1 MALIK
6 DLINF
11 CWFIFKWGIV
21 PGTIVTLA
29 VVLYLHQQL
38 DTEIRG
44 QIESRF
50 AEHYHDLA
58 VAVRAA
64 SRVEGEGIEIRD
76 LSIKQ
81 PGTEGPQATLL
92 HVEQAFFRCNTEL
105 ADLLGD
111 RVHVRQA
118 VIRRPTVRFARMPD
132 GTWSGSRLW
141 PVPALSDTPPD
152 VTVENGTIEIIDLT
166 KTPPSTLTFRDV
178 NLTVKSRPPDANDP
192 GGKPVRVLEGTL
204 RGDHMGRIEIRGEGD
219 PAQADW
225 RFNGTV
231 HDLDLSAELH
241 QALPAPLAEQIALLA
256 VFRGRIQVD
265 FDVQSDSTAPHGYR
279 FDVKGRI
286 TEGRFDDRRLP
297 DQFRNIRGSIQANNE
312 GLVVE
317 NLFAQSGRAT
327 LWISRG
333 RAGFGPQAP
342 WSVKAKVTQLQLDSR
357 LRACLPEP
365 LQERWDEFQPLG
377 QVDADMDVTWDGRR
391 LDMAAS
397 TATVELNDVAFTYA
411 KFPYPL
417 DRGRGKLKIEGDV
430 LSIDVTARVGDRPL
444 WMRGSIKQPLDAP
457 RGRCEARGEDLPVDF
472 GDERLL
478 RALAA
483 MNDPTR
489 GVVQSL
495 SPRGLCDFG
504 FRAWRDAPD
513 GETFHEFTIDLKDF
527 SICFDRFRYPVR
539 QIQGRIERFADG
551 RWAFRD
557 LRGTNDTAQIAC
569 NGNLAE
575 GPRGKQ
581 LSLVLQGKNVLLE
594 DNELRGALKP
604 SMQQAWDNL
613 DPRGMIDFETDV
625 TWQVGSRT
633 PHLVVIA
640 WPHRENTS
648 IKPRMFPYQMERL
661 EGTFVYRDGQVLFDR
676 FAAWHGR
683 TRLSGKVHWNFL
695 PDGSWN
701 FRIEDMAVD
710 RLSLEDRELRLAL
723 PAGLR
728 EGLAKWNPSGPMYLH
743 KSRMNARHP
752 AEAGQPMEMD
762 WDLRL
767 GFHQARIECGIRL
780 ENMHGELQLRGQSQG
795 HAFTS
800 LGELDISSLLF
811 ENFQFTDVKGPIQ
824 LDNHRLLLGSW
835 VARSQ
840 RSPDG
845 SPATSPRPIEARLF
859 GGQFLLNAWI
869 APKHSPCYSLN
880 AGLIDADLAQFA
892 KQTMPGPQDLKGR
905 VGLTLDLR
913 GRVPSING
921 MEGEGRVWLRDGDVY
936 QLPVMV
942 SILKILSL
950 REPDSSAFSEAD
962 MRFRIAGKHVYL
974 SPISFNG
981 DAISLLGQG
990 EMEFPSK
997 IDLAFRAVVGR
1008 NKWYLPLISPIMD
1021 EASRQTMTIN
1031 VRGTLQ
1037 DPKTSRDVLPAVT
1050 QALRELETN
1059 LQSPANAHGQPILGR
1074 PILDPARGGTT
1085 R

>member
-1 MALIK
+1 MIK

-29 VVLYLHQQL
+29 VILYLHQQL
-38 DTEIRG
+38 DKEIRG
-44 QIESRF
+44 QIETRF
-50 AEHYHDLA
+50 GDHYRDLK
-58 VAVRAA
+58 VTVRAA
-64 SRVEGEGIEIRD
+64 ARVEGEGIEIRD

-81 PGTEGPQATLL
+81 PGTEGSHATLL
-92 HVEQAFFRCNTEL
+92 HIEEAFLRCNTDL
-105 ADLLGD
+105 ADFLRD
-111 RVHVRQA
+111 RVHVCHA
-118 VIRRPTVRFARMPD
+118 VIRRPTLRFARLPD

-141 PVPALSDTPPD
+141 PTPNLSDTPPD
-152 VTVENGTIEIIDLT
+152 VTIENGTIEILDLT
-166 KTPPSTLTFRDV
+166 KTPPSTMTFRDV
-178 NLTVKSRPPDANDP
+178 NLSIKTQSPAANDP

-204 RGDHMGRIEIRGEGD
+204 RGDHMGRIEIRGEGN
-219 PAQADW
+219 PERTDW
-225 RFNGTV
+225 HLNGTV
-231 HDLDLSAELH
+231 HDLDLSSELH

-265 FDVQSDSTAPHGYR
+265 FDVQSDPAAPYGCR

-297 DQFRNIRGSIQANNE
+297 DQFRNIRGTIQANND

-327 LWISRG
+327 LWVSRG
-333 RAGFGPQAP
+333 RAGFGPAAP

-377 QVDADMDVTWDGRR
+377 QVDADLDVAGDGRR

-417 DRGRGKLKIEGDV
+417 DRGRGKLKIERDV
-430 LSIDVTARVGDRPL
+430 LSIDVTARIGDRPL
-444 WMRGSIKQPLDAP
+444 WMKGSIKQPLDAP
-457 RGRCEARGEDLPVDF
+457 HGRFETRGEDLPIDV

-483 MNDPTR
+483 MNEQSK
-489 GVVQSL
+489 GVFQSL

-504 FRAWRDAPD
+504 LRAWSDAPG
-513 GETFHEFTIDLKDF
+513 GEKFREFTIDLKDC

-539 QIQGRIERFADG
+539 QIQGRIERSTDG
-551 RWAFRD
+551 RWTFRD
-557 LRGTNDTAQIAC
+557 LQGTNDAAQVFC
-569 NGNLAE
+569 RGNLAD

-581 LSLVLQGKNVLLE
+581 LSLILQAKNVLLE
-594 DNELRGALKP
+594 DKELRGALKP

-613 DPRGMIDFETDV
+613 DPRGLVDFETDIH
-625 TWQVGSRT
+625 WQVGSET
-633 PHLVVIA
+633 PRLVLIA
-640 WPHRENTS
+640 WPHRNNAS
-648 IKPRMFPYQMERL
+648 VKPRMFPYHMERL

-695 PDGSWN
+695 PDGRWD
-701 FRIEDMAVD
+701 FRIEDMSVD
-710 RLSLEDRELRLAL
+710 RLSLEDRELKLAL

-743 KSRMNARHP
+743 KSRLSARHP
-752 AEAGQPMEMD
+752 AVAGQPMEMD

-767 GFHQARIECGIRL
+767 GFHQAKIECGIRL
-780 ENMHGELQLRGQSQG
+780 ENMHGELQLRGQSRG
-795 HAFTS
+795 PAFTS

-824 LDNHRLLLGSW
+824 VDNDRLLLGSW

-840 RSPDG
+840 GNADA
-845 SPATSPRPIEARLF
+845 ATSARPIEARLF
-859 GGQFLLNAWI
+859 GGQFLLNGWI
-869 APKHSPCYSLN
+869 APKHSLCYSLN

-892 KQTMPGPQDLKGR
+892 KQTMPGSQDLKGR
-905 VGLTLDLR
+905 VGLTLNLS

-921 MEGEGRVWLRDGDVY
+921 MEGDGRAWLRDGDVY

-990 EMEFPSK
+990 EIEFPSK

-1031 VRGTLQ
+1031 VYGTLQ
-1037 DPKTSRDVLPAVT
+1037 DPKTSRDVLPFAM

-1059 LQSPANAHGQPILGR
+1059 LQSPANTPRQPILGR
-1074 PILDPARGGTT
+1074 QIFDPTRNATT